1 MKEENIKMKENRCVA
16 YKTFLGCDREQEGLF
31 YSRFV
36 SLDTDH
42 ENCRERMYEV
52 FRKFT
57 KAYPDPVDFFAADF
71 GARKEE
77 LPTGKDHMMGGLVVL
92 VVSNNSVEQQ
102 MPMYNLTSGT
112 NMEEIE
118 SKKNYKTNLTP
129 YETVDEIKYSSDRF
143 FLITTDD
150 PRFPDQLI
158 DTEQL
163 DPKFRLNV
171 LET

>member
-1 MKEENIKMKENRCVA
+1 MKENRCVA
-16 YKTFLGCDREQEGLF
+16 YKMYLGYDKEQKGYFLDEFKTLDSKCENIREKLYEGFQRLI
-31 YSRFV
+31 
-36 SLDTDH
+36 
-42 ENCRERMYEV
+42 
-52 FRKFT
+52 K
-57 KAYPDPVDFFAADF
+57 KYPHPVDFYAADF

-77 LPTGKDHMMGGLVVL
+77 LPTGKDHITGGLVVL
-92 VVSNNSVEQQ
+92 AVANNGVEQL
-102 MPMYNLTSGT
+102 MPMYNLTSGMS
-112 NMEEIE
+112 MEDIK

-163 DPKFRLNV
+163 DSEFRLPHIDIDY
-171 LET
+171 